1 MKTLKLLLLAVLMT
15 TTTVALANTPTKR
28 GKSVSYEIEQMLKNS
43 TLIIEDDLTVNVL
56 FTLSE
61 DNKIVVKSIRTENE
75 EVAKFLAARLN
86 NKKVYGRNWDQDKLY
101 ELPVRI
107 QSRI

>member
-15 TTTVALANTPTKR
+15 TTTVALADNPTKR
-28 GKSVSYEIEQMLKNS
+28 GKSVTYEIEQMLKNS
-43 TLIIEDDLTVNVL
+43 NLLIEDDLKVNVF

-61 DNKIVVKSIRTENE
+61 DNRIVVKYVRSENE
-75 EVAKFLAARLN
+75 KVAQFLTERLN
-86 NKKVYGRNWDQDKLY
+86 NKKVHGQNWDQNKLY

-107 QSRI
+107 QG